1 MLTCWLPTASIL
13 VVRDNLPLP
22 LQRQLSEQLKTFSE
36 TFIAFLETTVRF
48 KYFDKKKLHN
58 SGIPEVTDS
67 ERYAYL
73 NT

>member
-1 MLTCWLPTASIL
+1 M
-13 VVRDNLPLP
+13 
-22 LQRQLSEQLKTFSE
+22 QLSEQLKTFSE
-36 TFIAFLETTVRF
+36 IFIAFLETTVRF